1 MVKNI
6 NYPNFI
12 NENSSLLKQQLNICW
27 KHVIPKSEINMYH
40 QRKLKIQIHLATKLA
55 FQKQQ
60 RKQTVTLL
68 QNLAE

>member
-1 MVKNI
+1 
-6 NYPNFI
+6 
-12 NENSSLLKQQLNICW
+12 
-27 KHVIPKSEINMYH
+27 MYH

-68 QNLAE
+68 QNLAEETVIQNSTVKLSKYCEVGIRL